1 MKTSLP
7 LPALDS
13 LNEILEYDKQ
23 SGNLIWKKSRKVAGC
38 ISRNGYT
45 AYRRLRIDKKL
56 YMAHRLVW
64 LMIRG
69 ADPGLDEIDHRDGDG
84 LNNRVSNLRKVR
96 PSVNRRNLVR
106 KRRNPYPTGVYYIL
120 RSQKFT
126 ATIKH
131 DGNQKHLGMF
141 NTMLEAYECR
151 LRAELQV
158 AAKTNDSVL
167 KAKASSELRRLMRG
181 T

>member
-7 LPALDS
+7 LPPLDS
-13 LNEILEYDKQ
+13 LNEILEYDKH
-23 SGNLIWKKSRKVAGC
+23 SGNLIWKRTRKVAGC
-38 ISRNGYT
+38 VTRNGYT
-45 AYRRLRIDKKL
+45 AYRRLRIEKKL

-64 LMIRG
+64 LLVHG
-69 ADPGLDEIDHRDGDG
+69 VDPGLDEIDHKDGDG
-84 LNNRVSNLRKVR
+84 LNNKRSNLRKVR
-96 PSVNRRNLVR
+96 PSANRRNLVR
-106 KRRNPYPTGVYYIL
+106 KRRNPYPTGVYYVL
-120 RSQKFT
+120 RSQKFNASIT
-126 ATIKH
+126 H
-131 DGNQKHLGMF
+131 NGHQKYLGMF
-141 NTMLEAYECR
+141 DTMLEAYECR